1 MIADVEQKRAL
12 LEQARLNLGY
22 TKIVAPVS
30 GEVNKT
36 VVVGMNVQEGQQLLT
51 VVPLNEVW
59 VTANF
64 KETQLRDMR
73 VGQKAEIHADSS
85 GRTFKGHVDSIAGA
99 TGPLFSLLPP
109 ENATGNYVKIVQ
121 RIPVKI
127 VLEPGEN
134 KDRGLRP
141 GMNVVPDVYLQMSS
155 AALTLDQDV
164 WRPKYNPW
172 LIAVVVALA
181 AFMEVLDTSI
191 ANVALPY
198 MAGNLGA
205 SNDQSTWVLT
215 SYLVSNAIILPISGW
230 LAGALGRKRFFMAC
244 LTVFTVSS
252 LLCGIAPS
260 LGFLLFF
267 RVLQGAGG
275 GGLQPMAQAILAD
288 TFPPQQR
295 GLAFALYGITAI
307 MAPTIGPTLGGWITF
322 NYSWRW
328 IFFINLPVGVVTW
341 FLVRRFVED
350 PPYLRKLKA
359 AGVKL
364 DYIGIALLA
373 LGIGALQV
381 LLDKG
386 QEDDWFGSHFI
397 TTLVVIAT
405 VCLISLV
412 IWEWYQKAPI
422 IDVRMFKNFNFAGSS
437 LMMFTLGIL
446 LFSSLVLMP
455 QFLQTLVG
463 YTSELAGLAL
473 SAGGLVLL
481 IEMPIMGQLT
491 TKIQAR
497 YLIAFGWLALSI
509 AMFYSTKRIDLQIS
523 FSAATWLRIAQVIGL
538 GFLFVP
544 ITLVAYIGIAPEKNN
559 AVAGIIN
566 FMRNMGSSVGTSLV
580 TTLIARRSQFHQGRL
595 VQNVRVDNPNFVNAA
610 NGLAQHLAASGVG
623 KHEAQMTAYARI
635 YQSLASPGHKPG
647 IYRHLYGPLRG
658 SGDHVLSG
666 FRSEEK

>member
-1 MIADVEQKRAL
+1 
-12 LEQARLNLGY
+12 
-22 TKIVAPVS
+22 
-30 GEVNKT
+30 
-36 VVVGMNVQEGQQLLT
+36 
-51 VVPLNEVW
+51 
-59 VTANF
+59 
-64 KETQLRDMR
+64 
-73 VGQKAEIHADSS
+73 
-85 GRTFKGHVDSIAGA
+85 
-99 TGPLFSLLPP
+99 
-109 ENATGNYVKIVQ
+109 
-121 RIPVKI
+121 
-127 VLEPGEN
+127 
-134 KDRGLRP
+134 
-141 GMNVVPDVYLQMSS
+141 MSA
-155 AALTLDQDV
+155 AALTLDQEV

-230 LAGALGRKRFFMAC
+230 LAGALGRKRFFMSC
-244 LTVFTVSS
+244 LAVFTVSS

-328 IFFINLPVGVVTW
+328 IFFINLPVGVMTW
-341 FLVRRFVED
+341 LLVRRFVED
-350 PPYLRKLKA
+350 PPYLARLKA

-373 LGIGALQV
+373 LGIGALQI

-412 IWEWYQKAPI
+412 IWEFYQKAPI

-437 LMMFTLGIL
+437 LMMFMLGIL

-463 YTSELAGLAL
+463 YTSELAGIAL

-509 AMFYSTKRIDLQIS
+509 AMFYSTQRIDLQIS

-544 ITLVAYIGIAPEKNN
+544 ITLVAYVGIAPEKNN
-559 AVAGIIN
+559 SVAGIVN
-566 FMRNMGSSVGTSLV
+566 FMRNMGSSVGTSMV
-580 TTLIARRSQFHQGRL
+580 TTLIARRSQFHQERL
-595 VQNVRVDNPNFVNAA
+595 VHSARVDNPNFVNAA
-610 NGLAQHLAASGVG
+610 NGLAQHLATSGVG
-623 KHEAQMTAYARI
+623 RHEALATAYARI
-635 YQSLASPGHKPG
+635 YQSLQDQAASLAYIDTFMVLCVASAIMFFLAFVLKKNDPGG
-647 IYRHLYGPLRG
+647 GGVR
-658 SGDHVLSG
+658 VM
-666 FRSEEK
+666 E

>member
-1 MIADVEQKRAL
+1 
-12 LEQARLNLGY
+12 
-22 TKIVAPVS
+22 
-30 GEVNKT
+30 
-36 VVVGMNVQEGQQLLT
+36 
-51 VVPLNEVW
+51 
-59 VTANF
+59 
-64 KETQLRDMR
+64 
-73 VGQKAEIHADSS
+73 
-85 GRTFKGHVDSIAGA
+85 
-99 TGPLFSLLPP
+99 
-109 ENATGNYVKIVQ
+109 
-121 RIPVKI
+121 
-127 VLEPGEN
+127 
-134 KDRGLRP
+134 
-141 GMNVVPDVYLQMSS
+141 MSS
-155 AALTLDQDV
+155 AALTTEQEV

-230 LAGALGRKRFFMAC
+230 LAGAFGRKRFFMTC
-244 LTVFTVSS
+244 LGIFTVSS
-252 LLCGIAPS
+252 LLCGIAPN
-260 LGFLLFF
+260 LGFLLLF
-267 RVLQGAGG
+267 RVLQGIGG

-328 IFFINLPVGVVTW
+328 IFFINLPVGLATW

-350 PPYLRKLKA
+350 PPYLAKIKS

-364 DYIGIALLA
+364 DYIGIALLT
-373 LGIGALQV
+373 LGIGALQI

-386 QEDDWFGSHFI
+386 QEDDWFGSRFI
-397 TTLVVIAT
+397 TTLILVAT
-405 VCLISLV
+405 VSLISLV
-412 IWEWYQKAPI
+412 IWEWRQKAPI
-422 IDVRMFKNFNFAGSS
+422 IDVRMFKSFNFASSS
-437 LMMFTLGIL
+437 LMMFMLGIL

-455 QFLQTLVG
+455 QFLQTLLG

-497 YLIAFGWLALSI
+497 RLIAFGWLALSI
-509 AMFYSTKRIDLQIS
+509 AMFYSTRRIDLQLS
-523 FSAATWLRIAQVIGL
+523 FSAAVWLRIAQVIGL

-544 ITLVAYIGIAPEKNN
+544 ITLAAYVGIAPEKNN
-559 AVAGIIN
+559 SVAGIVN

-580 TTLIARRSQFHQGRL
+580 TTLIARRSQFHQARL
-595 VQNVRVDNPNFVNAA
+595 VQDVRIDNPNFVNSA
-610 NGLAQHLAASGVG
+610 NGLAQRLAISGVG
-623 KHEAQMTAYARI
+623 KHEAQIVAYARI
-635 YQSLASPGHKPG
+635 YQSLQAQAASLAYIDTFKVLGVFAAVMFFLAFLLKKNDPGG
-647 IYRHLYGPLRG
+647 GGARI
-658 SGDHVLSG
+658 V
-666 FRSEEK
+666 E

>member
-1 MIADVEQKRAL
+1 M
-12 LEQARLNLGY
+12 
-22 TKIVAPVS
+22 
-30 GEVNKT
+30 
-36 VVVGMNVQEGQQLLT
+36 
-51 VVPLNEVW
+51 
-59 VTANF
+59 
-64 KETQLRDMR
+64 
-73 VGQKAEIHADSS
+73 
-85 GRTFKGHVDSIAGA
+85 
-99 TGPLFSLLPP
+99 
-109 ENATGNYVKIVQ
+109 
-121 RIPVKI
+121 
-127 VLEPGEN
+127 
-134 KDRGLRP
+134 
-141 GMNVVPDVYLQMSS
+141 S
-155 AALTLDQDV
+155 AAAITLDQDI
-164 WRPKYNPW
+164 WRPRFNPW
-172 LIAVVVALA
+172 LIAVVVALG

-215 SYLVSNAIILPISGW
+215 SYLVSNAIVLPISGW
-230 LAGALGRKRFFMAC
+230 LAGLFGRKRFFMIC
-244 LTVFTVSS
+244 LGIFTMSS
-252 LLCGIAPS
+252 FLCGFAPS

-288 TFPPQQR
+288 TFPPHQR

-328 IFFINLPVGVVTW
+328 IFFINIPVGMMTL
-341 FLVRRFVED
+341 FLVRQFVED
-350 PPYLRKLKA
+350 PPYLRRLKA

-373 LGIGALQV
+373 VGIGALQI

-397 TTLVVIAT
+397 TVLVVIAT
-405 VCLISLV
+405 VCLVGLV
-412 IWEWYQKAPI
+412 IWEWRQKSPI
-422 IDVRMFKNFNFAGSS
+422 IDVKMFKSFNFASAN

-455 QFLQTLVG
+455 QFLQTLLG

-491 TKIQAR
+491 TKVQAR
-497 YLIAFGWLALSI
+497 NLIAFGWLALSI
-509 AMFYSTKRIDLQIS
+509 AMFYSTMRIDLQIS
-523 FSAATWLRIAQVIGL
+523 FTAAVWLRVTQVIGL

-544 ITLVAYIGIAPEKNN
+544 ITLVAYIGISPEKNN
-559 AVAGIIN
+559 SVAGIVN

-580 TTLIARRSQFHQGRL
+580 TTLIARRSQFHQARL
-595 VQNVRVDNPNFVNAA
+595 VQNARPDNPNFQSAV
-610 NGLAQHLAASGVG
+610 NGLSRLLTHSRLDAHGARVQS
-623 KHEAQMTAYARI
+623 YARI
-635 YQSLASPGHKPG
+635 YAGLQAQAASLAYIDTFMVLAVGAAVMFCLSFVLKKNHPG
-647 IYRHLYGPLRG
+647 
-658 SGDHVLSG
+658 GDGGVEIG
-666 FRSEEK
+666 

>member
-1 MIADVEQKRAL
+1 MSTA
-12 LEQARLNLGY
+12 
-22 TKIVAPVS
+22 S
-30 GEVNKT
+30 
-36 VVVGMNVQEGQQLLT
+36 LT
-51 VVPLNEVW
+51 V
-59 VTANF
+59 
-64 KETQLRDMR
+64 
-73 VGQKAEIHADSS
+73 
-85 GRTFKGHVDSIAGA
+85 
-99 TGPLFSLLPP
+99 
-109 ENATGNYVKIVQ
+109 
-121 RIPVKI
+121 
-127 VLEPGEN
+127 
-134 KDRGLRP
+134 
-141 GMNVVPDVYLQMSS
+141 
-155 AALTLDQDV
+155 DQDV

-230 LAGALGRKRFFMAC
+230 LAGALGRKRFFMSC
-244 LTVFTVSS
+244 LAVFTVSS

-260 LGFLLFF
+260 LGFLLLF

-275 GGLQPMAQAILAD
+275 GGLQPMPQAILAD

-328 IFFINLPVGVVTW
+328 IFFINLPVGLATW

-350 PPYLRKLKA
+350 PPYLAKLKA

-364 DYIGIALLA
+364 DYIGIGFLA

-386 QEDDWFGSHFI
+386 QEDDWFGSRFI
-397 TTLVVIAT
+397 TTLIVVAT

-422 IDVRMFKNFNFAGSS
+422 IDVRMFKSFNFASAS

-463 YTSELAGLAL
+463 YTSQLAGLAL

-481 IEMPIMGQLT
+481 FEMPIMGQLT

-509 AMFYSTKRIDLQIS
+509 AMFYSTKRIDLLIS

-544 ITLVAYIGIAPEKNN
+544 ITLVAYICISPEENN
-559 AVAGIIN
+559 AVAGIVN

-580 TTLIARRSQFHQGRL
+580 TTLIARRSQFHQEILGDY
-595 VQNVRVDNPNFVNAA
+595 VRAGNPNLQN
-610 NGLAQHLAASGVG
+610 NISGLAQRLAHSGLSTT
-623 KHEAQMTAYARI
+623 EAQMQAYARI
-635 YQSLASPGHKPG
+635 YQTVQAQAATLAYIDTFMVLAVGAGIMFCLAFVLKKNDPGG
-647 IYRHLYGPLRG
+647 GGVR
-658 SGDHVLSG
+658 VV
-666 FRSEEK
+666 E